1 MDGSFAN
8 SAPLAPGETRVDF
21 KQGSAR
27 LSVLVPTYRD
37 APARMIAAMAGL
49 PGAADTH
56 MILFDDGSG
65 RELEAECAAL
75 ETWPGPAS
83 LIVSDDNLGRSGARN
98 RLLAHA
104 GTDWVL
110 LLDADMLPDGPDFL
124 QHYLDA
130 IEKADG
136 PMLVAGGFSLEQVE
150 IGPETRLHAAQ
161 SERSECLAAA
171 VRAEQPGRYVFT
183 SNILVH
189 REVLQAI
196 DFDEGFS
203 GWGWEDVDWGLRVAA
218 RYPVQ
223 HIDNTATHLGLDTDA
238 ALMRKYGGSGAN
250 FARLVERHPEAAD
263 EMSLM
268 RAVRLMQRVGPA
280 RPLVRSLAR
289 AAARARF
296 LPTALRLMGL
306 KTWRAAI
313 YAEHLS
319 PC

>member
-1 MDGSFAN
+1 MDGSFAS

-21 KQGSAR
+21 KQGPAA

-37 APARMIAAMAGL
+37 APARMIAALAGL
-49 PGAADTH
+49 PGSADTH

-75 ETWPGPAS
+75 EGWPGPAS
-83 LIVSDDNLGRSGARN
+83 LIVSDANLGRAGARN

-110 LLDADMLPDGPDFL
+110 LLDADMLPDRVDFL
-124 QHYLDA
+124 QRYLDA
-130 IEKADG
+130 IAAADG
-136 PMLVAGGFSLEQVE
+136 PMLTAGGFSLEQVE

-189 REVLQAI
+189 REVLAAVG
-196 DFDEGFS
+196 FDEAFT

-218 RYPVQ
+218 RYPVV
-223 HIDNTATHLGLDTDA
+223 HIDNTATHLGLDMDV
-238 ALMRKYGGSGAN
+238 ALMRKYGGSGEN
-250 FARLVERHPEAAD
+250 FARIIERHPEAAD
-263 EMSLM
+263 EMNLM
-268 RAVRLMQRVGPA
+268 RAVRLIQRIGPA
-280 RPLVRSLAR
+280 RLLVRWIAGGVAR
-289 AAARARF
+289 TRF
-296 LPTALRLMGL
+296 LPTGLRLFGL
-306 KTWRAAI
+306 KTWRAAV
-313 YAEHLS
+313 YSKHVR

>member
-1 MDGSFAN
+1 MDGSFAS
-8 SAPLAPGETRVDF
+8 SAPLAPGETRLDF
-21 KQGSAR
+21 KQGPAG

-37 APARMIAAMAGL
+37 APARMITALAGL

-75 ETWPGPAS
+75 ESWPGPVS
-83 LIVSDDNLGRSGARN
+83 LIVSDDNLGRAGARN

-104 GTDWVL
+104 ETDWVL
-110 LLDADMLPDGPDFL
+110 LLDADMLPDGADFL
-124 QHYLDA
+124 QRYLGA
-130 IEKADG
+130 IEAADG
-136 PMLVAGGFSLEQVE
+136 PMLIAGGFSLEQAE
-150 IGPETRLHAAQ
+150 IGRETRLHAAQ

-189 REVLQAI
+189 REVLEAVG
-196 DFDEGFS
+196 FDEAFT

-218 RYPVQ
+218 RFPVR

-238 ALMRKYGGSGAN
+238 ALMRKYGGSGEN
-250 FARLVERHPEAAD
+250 FARLAERHAEAVD

-268 RAVRLMQRVGPA
+268 RAVRLMQRIGPI
-280 RPLVRSLAR
+280 RPLVRSIAG
-289 AAARARF
+289 AAARARI
-296 LPTALRLMGL
+296 LPTGLRLMGL

-313 YAEHLS
+313 YAEHVS